1 MPRTPLF
8 SRLLE
13 ASAVAADAHTRNTT
27 VDDVLDERNTRGLTR
42 RDFIAATIAAGAV
55 TACGDSQQAAGI
67 LAPRRSSRAKGSSTT
82 VAIVGA
88 GLAGLTCAYRLR
100 QAGISATVY
109 EASDRL
115 GGRCWSLRGH
125 FADGQIAEHGGE
137 LIDQSHT
144 EIRHLA
150 QELGLSLDNLLSAE
164 VNGTEPFYF
173 FDGSRYSFED
183 ATRDIKGIWQT
194 IHRDLSAASFPT
206 LYSSFTQRG
215 FELDHMS
222 VAQWIDASVPGG
234 RQSRLGQLLETA
246 YVIEY
251 GADATDQSAL
261 NLIYLL
267 GYSGQGQLRIF
278 GPSNEKYHVRGGND
292 LIVDRLAS
300 ALAPGQ
306 IETGNVL
313 VAITQTPSGRYTLTL
328 DRGATSR
335 TVTVDHVVLAI
346 PFSVMR
352 SGVDYANAGFNDV
365 KRTAIAEL
373 GMGANAKLNVQFS
386 SRHWTS
392 LGSNGETYADTGYQ
406 NTWEVSR
413 GQPGKSGILIQYTG
427 GSAALALGGQ
437 SANVLAQQFLPAID
451 PVLPGIASKWNGRA
465 SIDWWPGDPWT
476 KGSYSYWKVGQ
487 YTKFSGAEGARSGNC
502 HFAGEHTSIEAQGY
516 LNGAVESGERV
527 TSEILADVKTLAP

>member
-1 MPRTPLF
+1 MPRTPLL
-8 SRLLE
+8 SRLLD
-13 ASAVAADAHTRNTT
+13 ASAVAAEAYRRETA
-27 VDDVLDERNTRGLTR
+27 VDDVIEERSTRGLSR
-42 RDFIAATIAAGAV
+42 RDFIAGTLITGAL
-55 TACGDSQQAAGI
+55 TACGGSERTTG
-67 LAPRRSSRAKGSSTT
+67 LLMPGAPNRRTSASPK
-82 VAIVGA
+82 VVVVGG

-100 QAGISATVY
+100 QAGMTATVY

-115 GGRCWSLRGH
+115 GGRCWTRRGD
-125 FADGQIAEHGGE
+125 FAEGQIAEHGGE
-137 LIDQSHT
+137 LIDQAHT

-150 QELGLSLDNLLSAE
+150 QELGLTLDNLLSAE

-173 FDGSRYSFED
+173 FDGSAYSFTD

-194 IHRDLSAASFPT
+194 VHRDLSLASFPT
-206 LYSSFTQRG
+206 LYTSFTQRG

-222 VAQWIDASVPGG
+222 VAQWIDVSVPGG
-234 RQSRLGQLLETA
+234 RASRLGQLLETA

-292 LIVDRLAS
+292 LLVQRLVQS
-300 ALAPGQ
+300 LSSGQ
-306 IETGNVL
+306 IVTESAL
-313 VAITQTPSGRYTLTL
+313 VAIARTASGGYTLTF
-328 DRGATSR
+328 DRNGSSR
-335 TVTVDHVVLAI
+335 LVSADHVVLAI
-346 PFSVMR
+346 PFSILR
-352 SGVDYANAGFNDV
+352 SSVDCSAAGFDDV

-386 SRHWTS
+386 SRHWTT
-392 LGSNGETYADTGYQ
+392 LGNNGDTYADTGYQ

-413 GQPGKSGILIQYTG
+413 GQSGTPGILVEYTG

-437 SANVLAQQFLPAID
+437 SAGSLAQQFLQKLE
-451 PVLPGIASKWNGRA
+451 PVLPGVSPRWNGKA
-465 SIDWWPGDPWT
+465 TIDWWPGNPWT

-487 YTKFSGAEGARSGNC
+487 YTKFAGAEGARSGNC
-502 HFAGEHTSIEAQGY
+502 HFAGEHTSIESQGY
-516 LNGAVESGERV
+516 LNGAVETGERV
-527 TSEILADVKTLAP
+527 TSEILADVRALA

>member
-1 MPRTPLF
+1 LLA
-8 SRLLE
+8 RLLE
-13 ASAVAADAHTRNTT
+13 ASAVAAEAHQRNTT
-27 VDDVLDERNTRGLTR
+27 VDRVLDERNARGLSR
-42 RDFIAATIAAGAV
+42 RDFVTAAIATSAIAA
-55 TACGDSQQAAGI
+55 CGGSEEATGL
-67 LAPRRSSRAKGSSTT
+67 LAPIAPTRRTSPSPR
-82 VAIVGA
+82 VVIVGG

-100 QAGISATVY
+100 QAGITAPVY

-115 GGRCWSLRGH
+115 GGRCWSRRGD

-150 QELGLSLDNLLSAE
+150 QELGLPLDNLLSAE

-173 FDGSRYSFED
+173 FDGSPYSFTD
-183 ATRDIKGIWQT
+183 ATRDIKAIWQT
-194 IHRDLSAASFPT
+194 VHRDLSNATFPT
-206 LYSSFTQRG
+206 LYNSFTQRG

-234 RQSRLGQLLETA
+234 RSSRLGQLLETA

-251 GADATDQSAL
+251 GADATDQSSL

-292 LIVDRLAS
+292 LIVQRLVS
-300 ALAPGQ
+300 SLDSGQ
-306 IETGNVL
+306 IVTGSAL
-313 VAITQTPSGRYTLTL
+313 VAIAQTPSGGFTLTF
-328 DRGATSR
+328 DRGSGSQL
-335 TVTVDHVVLAI
+335 VTADHVVLAI

-352 SGVDYANAGFNDV
+352 STVNYTSAGFNDV

-373 GMGANAKLNVQFS
+373 GMGANAKLNLQFS
-386 SRHWTS
+386 SRYWNT
-392 LGSNGETYADTGYQ
+392 LGNNGDTYADTGYQ

-413 GQPGKSGILIQYTG
+413 GQSGKSGILVQYTG
-427 GSAALALGGQ
+427 GSAALGLGGQ
-437 SANVLAQQFLPAID
+437 SASSLAQQFLTKIE
-451 PVLPGIASKWNGRA
+451 PVLPGVSAKWNGRA
-465 SIDWWPGDPWT
+465 TIDWWPGNPWT

-487 YTKFSGAEGARSGNC
+487 YTKFAGAEGARSGNC

-527 TSEILADVKTLAP
+527 TSEILADIKALA